1 MIRVPWDVEEIV
13 AFIDLYERTKLIRD
27 NVDSELQRFSDVLVQ
42 RARLLGITHDEIYRN
57 LNGMKMMYQNVE
69 YIASE
74 GQRGLSGASKAF
86 VEVYNMRSL
95 CPYVFDMI
103 LKEFNRK
110 YNS

>member
-13 AFIDLYERTKLIRD
+13 AFIDLYERTKMIRD
-27 NVDSELQRFSDVLVQ
+27 NVDAELQSLSNVLVR
-42 RARLLGITHDEIYRN
+42 RAELLGITHDEIYRN

-69 YIASE
+69 YISSE
-74 GQRGLSGASKAF
+74 GQRCLSGASKAF
-86 VEVYNMRSL
+86 VEVYKMQIS